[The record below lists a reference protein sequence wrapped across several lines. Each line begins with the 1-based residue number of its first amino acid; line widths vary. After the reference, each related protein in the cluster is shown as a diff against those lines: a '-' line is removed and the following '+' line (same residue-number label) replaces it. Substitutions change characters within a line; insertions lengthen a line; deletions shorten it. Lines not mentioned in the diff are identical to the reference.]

1 MSDISDKEFKEKYL
15 PFFDNIN
22 EYLNKYVI
30 PNVAAFYLANGY
42 FRNCLSVCPLKHH
55 INSAIDVFNCKCDID
70 ELIPK
75 VKEILR
81 IKYNLKIV
89 KDNPIKVKRYY

>member
-1 MSDISDKEFKEKYL
+1 MRDISDKEFKEKYL
-15 PFFDNIN
+15 PFFNNIN

-30 PNVAAFYLANGY
+30 TDVAAFYLASEY

-55 INSAIDVFNCKCDID
+55 INSAIDVFNCKYDID

-81 IKYNLKIV
+81 VKYNLKI
-89 KDNPIKVKRYY
+89 IKNNHIKLKRYY